1 MAASITGSARRSRR
15 VTRRRSLPGAISGAN
30 FGTPQALPCSSEC
43 STVDAKT
50 RTTLRRLVDDRRRQ
64 ELLERG
70 YRKTA
75 ESLSSSCYDTAAGDP
90 LLALWYAIVWTM
102 IEQGSLPGSRP
113 LRFKRAPARVVDAR
127 NENHDR
133 DADAERREL
142 LRSLQPA

>member
-1 MAASITGSARRSRR
+1 MTGSMRVEARSSIASVSWPAPERGACDADHAA
-15 VTRRRSLPGAISGAN
+15 LPG
-30 FGTPQALPCSSEC
+30 SSEC

-75 ESLSSSCYDTAAGDP
+75 ESLSSLCYDTAAGDP
-90 LLALWYAIVWTM
+90 LLALWHAIVWTM
-102 IEQGSLPGSRP
+102 IEQGSLPRLRP
-113 LRFKRAPARVVDAR
+113 LRLKRAPARVVDAR
-127 NENHDR
+127 GDENQDR

-142 LRSLQPA
+142 LRSPQPA

>member
-1 MAASITGSARRSRR
+1 MHG
-15 VTRRRSLPGAISGAN
+15 
-30 FGTPQALPCSSEC
+30 
-43 STVDAKT
+43 D
-50 RTTLRRLVDDRRRQ
+50 LR
-64 ELLERG
+64 ERG
-70 YRKTA
+70 RPTTRQ
-75 ESLSSSCYDTAAGDP
+75 SLAFSCYATAAGDP

-133 DADAERREL
+133 DADAERGEL

>member
-1 MAASITGSARRSRR
+1 
-15 VTRRRSLPGAISGAN
+15 
-30 FGTPQALPCSSEC
+30 
-43 STVDAKT
+43 VDAKT

-133 DADAERREL
+133 DADVERGRAP
-142 LRSLQPA
+142 SLSAAGVTDARLEEHSSAPLVLAP

>member
-1 MAASITGSARRSRR
+1 MLSRPGTRQGASEAFASAARILAPHRRFHARQNAALWTPRRARLSADSSTTEGGRS
-15 VTRRRSLPGAISGAN
+15 
-30 FGTPQALPCSSEC
+30 SS
-43 STVDAKT
+43 SAA
-50 RTTLRRLVDDRRRQ
+50 
-64 ELLERG
+64 

-75 ESLSSSCYDTAAGDP
+75 ESLPSFCYDAAAGDP

-102 IEQGSLPGSRP
+102 IERGSLPGSRP

-133 DADAERREL
+133 DADVERGEL

>member
-1 MAASITGSARRSRR
+1 
-15 VTRRRSLPGAISGAN
+15 
-30 FGTPQALPCSSEC
+30 
-43 STVDAKT
+43 VDAKT

-102 IEQGSLPGSRP
+102 IEQGSLLGSRP

-133 DADAERREL
+133 DADAERGEL